1 MMTHP
6 VAPTPDP
13 SRAISPPAIA
23 GPMTRPRLNDA
34 ELRPTAFGKLVAP
47 HHLVDERLAGRCVD
61 RGADAEQE
69 GDHVDVPDRPPN
81 R

>member
-13 SRAISPPAIA
+13 SGGDEAAGDRRAD
-23 GPMTRPRLNDA
+23 DA
-34 ELRPTAFGKLVAP
+34 TEVERRRVEPDSVRELVAP
-47 HHLVDERLAGRCVD
+47 HHLVDERLACRRVD

-69 GDHVDVPDRPPN
+69 RDHVDVPDRPPN